1 MAVLAS
7 SRVNVVIRA
16 DNQRLVAADKP
27 LKVAPSACMRK
38 LLVLCNGYCQC
49 QTTCF
54 AFSQTPR

>member
-7 SRVNVVIRA
+7 SRVNVVTRA

-38 LLVLCNGYCQC
+38 LLVLCNAYCQC
-49 QTTCF
+49 QTTWF